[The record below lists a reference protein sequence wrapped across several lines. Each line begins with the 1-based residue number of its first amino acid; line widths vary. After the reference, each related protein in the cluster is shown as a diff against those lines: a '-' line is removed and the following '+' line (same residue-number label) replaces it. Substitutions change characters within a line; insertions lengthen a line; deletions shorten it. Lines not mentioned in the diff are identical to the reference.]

1 MTFNAKKEEIGEL
14 IQIGKKAVKFQNFLM
29 KRAFGLFYGVWAVDL
44 LIILVSQQFL
54 SSFLSSLLPYAGIIT
69 GLFVSQNVFRRSI
82 TTTRYRYRIER
93 KQNSRKVQIPG
104 LIIKFLLILTA
115 IEIILDLLN
124 YEGVF
129 IISAYLSPLLF
140 LTIVFLAAL
149 ASFFMSYSS
158 LGRIT
163 AENVI
168 FSGSLL
174 LAGILELVVDS
185 SRTLGTSYGF
195 LLIVIWSLTVASW
208 MVSSIISLYT
218 SAEDL
223 VVLDV

>member
-93 KQNSRKVQIPG
+93 RQNSRKVQIPG

-168 FSGSLL
+168 FSGSLF
-174 LAGILELVVDS
+174 LAGILELVIDA
-185 SRTLGTSYGF
+185 SRTLSRSYGF
-195 LLIVIWSLTVASW
+195 LLIVIWSLVIASW
-208 MVSSIISLYT
+208 MISSIISLYT

-223 VVLDV
+223 VVLDA

>member
-1 MTFNAKKEEIGEL
+1 MTFDAKKEEIGEL
-14 IQIGKKAVKFQNFLM
+14 IQIGKRAVKFQNFLM

-82 TTTRYRYRIER
+82 RTTRYRYRIER

-140 LTIVFLAAL
+140 LTIVFTAAL

-168 FSGSLL
+168 FSGSLF
-174 LAGILELVVDS
+174 LAGILELVIDET
-185 SRTLGTSYGF
+185 RTLSTSYGF
-195 LLIVIWSLTVASW
+195 LLIVIWSLVIASW
-208 MVSSIISLYT
+208 MISSIISLYT

-223 VVLDV
+223 VVLDA

>member
-1 MTFNAKKEEIGEL
+1 MTFDAKKEEIGEL

-69 GLFVSQNVFRRSI
+69 GLLVSQNVFRRSI
-82 TTTRYRYRIER
+82 RTTRYRYRIER

-104 LIIKFLLILTA
+104 VIIKFLLILTA

-140 LTIVFLAAL
+140 LTIVFSAAL

-195 LLIVIWSLTVASW
+195 LLIVIWSLVIASW
-208 MVSSIISLYT
+208 MISSIISLYT

-223 VVLDV
+223 VVLDA

>member
-1 MTFNAKKEEIGEL
+1 MTFDAKKEEIGEL

-82 TTTRYRYRIER
+82 RTTRYRYRIER

-140 LTIVFLAAL
+140 LTIVFSAAL

-195 LLIVIWSLTVASW
+195 LLIVIWSLVIASW
-208 MVSSIISLYT
+208 MISSIISLYT

-223 VVLDV
+223 VVLDA

>member
-1 MTFNAKKEEIGEL
+1 MTFDAKEEEIGEL

-54 SSFLSSLLPYAGIIT
+54 SLFLSSLLPYAGIIT

-82 TTTRYRYRIER
+82 RTTRYRYRIER

-124 YEGVF
+124 YEGAF

-140 LTIVFLAAL
+140 LTIVFSAAL

-168 FSGSLL
+168 FSGSLF
-174 LAGILELVVDS
+174 LAGILELVIDET
-185 SRTLGTSYGF
+185 RTLSTSYGF
-195 LLIVIWSLTVASW
+195 LLIVIWSLVIASW
-208 MVSSIISLYT
+208 MISSIISLYT

-223 VVLDV
+223 VVLDA